1 LIFLSLLSQNVLIKN
16 QPVPGKKNMEYD
28 FRKIEKD
35 WQEKWRR
42 EGVYHVKNDFT
53 KPKCYVLDMFP
64 YPSGAGLHVGHPL
77 GYIASDIY
85 ARYKRLKGFNVL
97 HPMGYDAFGL
107 PAEQYAIEHG
117 IHPAVSTEN
126 NIKNFRSQL
135 DKIGFC
141 YDWDREVNTSK
152 PGFYKWTQWIF
163 LQLFGSFYN
172 RNTKKAEPISNL
184 IAAFEKEGNCNH
196 TFPVT
201 SYQLQINNR
210 KPETGNQ
217 FTADEW
223 KSFDEFTQQSILME
237 YRLAYCGY
245 GEVNWCEALGTVLAN
260 DEVINGVSERGGH
273 PVVKKTLRQWYLR
286 ITEYADRLLE
296 GLNHVD
302 FSEAMKEMQTN
313 WIGKSY
319 GANIQFSI
327 FNSQFSIEVFT
338 TRPDTIFGVDFMVIA
353 PEHQLVKEIVTDEH
367 RSEVEKYLEYVKS
380 RSERER
386 MADKKI
392 TGVFSGAN
400 CIHPFTKKQIP
411 IWISEYVLI
420 GYGTGAIMAVPCG
433 DERDHKFARHFN
445 IPVTNIIGSYYN
457 GEEANPTKEAILEN
471 SGFLNGMLM
480 KDAIEV
486 AIKKLEEIG
495 IGKRKVNYK
504 MRDAAF
510 SRQRYWGEPFPI
522 VWKNGIA
529 YPLSENKLPLTL
541 PDVKSYSPGP
551 EGEGPLANIK
561 DWINQFESEIPPSG
575 GGGAL
580 ETNTMPGYAGS
591 SWYFLR
597 YMDPHNE
604 KEFCDRK
611 ASDYWNQVDL
621 YIGGT
626 EHAVGHLLYS
636 RMWTKFLFDIGLI
649 GFDEPYKKLVNQGM
663 IQGSSRFVYRLKN
676 LKVNLPNDP
685 TGDFEIKNLFV
696 SNGVYQSIIK
706 ENTLLKYLTGYLTSK
721 YTYQWNL
728 PMFENIS
735 DHFIKLHV
743 DVNIVDGVELDI
755 EEFKKWR
762 NGEYANAEFIL
773 EDGKYIC
780 GTEVEKMSKSKFNT
794 VNPDDLVFKYGADTF
809 RMYEMFLGPVE
820 MSKPWDTKGIEGVHR
835 FLKKFWRLFYDELKG
850 PIWTTTAPSPSERA
864 GGEVPTDA
872 ELKVLHKAI
881 KKIEEDTERFSF
893 NTAVSAFMIATNE
906 LADLKC
912 HKKEVLEPLLI
923 LLAPYAPHIC
933 EELWHLLGHSDTILD
948 QPFPRFEE
956 KYIAESS
963 KEYPVSVNG
972 KLRTTITISLD
983 AGQDEVEQIVL
994 ANPVIQKWLDGKPP
1008 KKIIFVKGK
1017 MVNIVV

>member
-1 LIFLSLLSQNVLIKN
+1 
-16 QPVPGKKNMEYD
+16 MEYRFTD
-28 FRKIEKD
+28 IETKWQQWWKD
-35 WQEKWRR
+35 QRIYR
-42 EGVYHVKNDFT
+42 VSNDSP

-163 LQLFGSFYN
+163 LQLFGCWYN
-172 RNTKKAEPISNL
+172 RKTQKAERISEL
-184 IAAFEKEGNCNH
+184 ISIFEKEGNKNH
-196 TFPVT
+196 PVPDAKFEIRNPDFEI
-201 SYQLQINNR
+201 L
-210 KPETGNQ
+210 KGN
-217 FTADEW
+217 FSADQW
-223 KSFDEFTQQSILME
+223 KGFDEKTKQDILME

-286 ITEYADRLLE
+286 ITEYADRLLD
-296 GLNHVD
+296 GLNTVD

-313 WIGKSY
+313 WIGKSF

-353 PEHQLVKEIVTDEH
+353 PEHDLVNKITTDEH
-367 RSEVEKYLEYVKS
+367 RAEVEKYLEYVKS

-392 TGVFSGAN
+392 TGVFSGAY
-400 CIHPFTKKQIP
+400 CIHPISKKQIP
-411 IWISEYVLI
+411 VWISEYVLI

-433 DERDHKFARHFN
+433 DERDHKFAKYFN

-457 GEEANPTKEAILEN
+457 GEEANPTKDAILEN
-471 SGFLNGMLM
+471 SDFLNGMLM

-486 AIKKLEEIG
+486 AIKKLEELG

-522 VWKNGIA
+522 IWKNGIA
-529 YPLSENKLPLTL
+529 YPLDEKELPLEL
-541 PDVKSYSPGP
+541 PHVDSYKPGP
-551 EGEGPLANIK
+551 EGEGPLANIPE
-561 DWINQFESEIPPSG
+561 WT
-575 GGGAL
+575 ARHL

-604 KEFCDRK
+604 NEFCDRK

-636 RMWTKFLFDIGLI
+636 RMWTKFLFDVGLI

-663 IQGSSRFVYRLKN
+663 IQGVSQVAYVRK
-676 LKVNLPNDP
+676 
-685 TGDFEIKNLFV
+685 GDFEEDVSRGGSNTVFV
-696 SNGVYQSIIK
+696 
-706 ENTLLKYLTGYLTSK
+706 
-721 YTYQWNL
+721 
-728 PMFENIS
+728 PMFTNPASTPLPKLQIYSADLINEENKFYYKPI
-735 DHFIKLHV
+735 
-743 DVNIVDGVELDI
+743 NIPIELVT
-755 EEFKKWR
+755 R
-762 NGEYANAEFIL
+762 NIL
-773 EDGKYIC
+773 EESKNVADIRLGINKYPQRLDAIFVTFDAFFYE
-780 GTEVEKMSKSKFNT
+780 GEWRTWNDQKNTWEVTTDRTFYTRDEVEKMSKSKYNV
-794 VNPDDLVFKYGADTF
+794 VNPDDIIAKYGADTF

-850 PIWTTTAPSPSERA
+850 KMWNDEKA
-864 GGEVPTDA
+864 TDA

-933 EELWHLLGHSDTILD
+933 EELWHLLGHADTILD
-948 QPFPRFEE
+948 QSFPRFEE
-956 KYIAESS
+956 KYLAESS
-963 KEYPVSVNG
+963 KEYPISVNG
-972 KLRTTITISLD
+972 KLRTTINISLD
-983 AGQDEVEQIVL
+983 AGQQEVETIVL

-1017 MVNIVV
+1017 MVNIVI